1 MLCHTLKIKIA
12 LPSAKCMVYS
22 LCIKSESVFLQY
34 HKLDIKCIISAAFSL
49 DTLSMHPTTSVDEQ
63 LRISNSTQLQ
73 KRAYLNSF
81 DHNNSASSQVV
92 SALITRAQ
100 QEPYIANS
108 PLHRPSSIE
117 LMYPSTC
124 PAHAQFIGSSQCL
137 LPSICTILFAPN
149 NLF

>member
-1 MLCHTLKIKIA
+1 MHGV
-12 LPSAKCMVYS
+12 LPVHQIRIRFSAIPQVRQKNV
-22 LCIKSESVFLQY
+22 L
-34 HKLDIKCIISAAFSL
+34 SAAFSL
-49 DTLSMHPTTSVDEQ
+49 DTLSMHPTISVDE
-63 LRISNSTQLQ
+63 RSPHSNSTQLQ

-92 SALITRAQ
+92 SALTTCAH
-100 QEPYIANS
+100 QEPYLTNS
-108 PLHRPSSIE
+108 PLYQPSSME